1 MFYSHNLRPKDDR
14 LQLQISPAVQEKA
27 WEQSQQH
34 CHSRDRYNAY
44 INRICAI
51 TFLEWFC
58 ETLAEES
65 EESKGQAQAQPEIWP
80 KTNMASLLDAVNG
93 TAIVVGE
100 TRLVLIPGDTTNT
113 EELCV
118 PQEWVD
124 SSWAADYY
132 LALQVNLEADED
144 DCWIEV
150 WGFATYRQLKHDA
163 KYSGSDR
170 SYCLSVEGLIKDLTA
185 MQVTLGMNMQTDK
198 SALALSQTAPLLV
211 LSEAEA
217 KALLQRLGNAAVYS
231 PRLDLD
237 VPFEKWMALLLDDRW
252 RQELYDR
259 RLNEEMLQES
269 PKEAPQEMPEKA
281 PVTEKA
287 QPINLRQWL
296 RQVEKETARVAN
308 EVWQAFETV
317 ITGQK
322 LAPVRGQ
329 KVLGQKINSQ
339 ELSSQELRRQKIKNS
354 AAIAPVISLMEPNQP
369 EQTRRNAAGV
379 LGELGFADPEAI
391 DALIKLLNTARDEE
405 TRWQA
410 ALSLGKISPGH
421 PQAGV
426 KKARLVDLG
435 MQLAGHA
442 MALVVAI
449 MPKGD
454 RKLGVYIQVHAQ
466 DQNKLPPNL
475 ELTVLTELGEPI
487 PGLEI
492 STRSDSKGESKD
504 NSIQL
509 RFAPPSGTCFRVR
522 VSVDGSSLTE
532 DFVA

>member
-1 MFYSHNLRPKDDR
+1 MFYSHNLRAKYDR
-14 LQLQISPAVQEKA
+14 LQLQISPAVQEEA

-34 CHSRDRYNAY
+34 CHGRDRYNAY

-65 EESKGQAQAQPEIWP
+65 EESKQQSKLEPAIWS
-80 KTNMASLLDAVNG
+80 KTNIASFLDAVNG

-124 SSWAADYY
+124 SPWAADYY

-150 WGFATYRQLKHDA
+150 WGFATHRQLKHDA
-163 KYSGSDR
+163 SYSGSDR

-198 SALALSQTAPLLV
+198 SALALSQTAPLPV
-211 LSEAEA
+211 LSEVEA

-259 RLNEEMLQES
+259 RLSGEMLQE
-269 PKEAPQEMPEKA
+269 APLP
-281 PVTEKA
+281 EKA

-329 KVLGQKINSQ
+329 KVRGQELRNQEVLSQ
-339 ELSSQELRRQKIKNS
+339 ELLGQELRSKKIKNS

-466 DQNKLPPNL
+466 DENKLPPDL
-475 ELTVLTELGEPI
+475 KLTVLTELGEPI